1 MDPERLAYDPADS
14 IAFDRVS
21 GNPDRDSQTDP
32 RAQRIR
38 GRRQTEIG
46 VAEAAAL
53 AVGRIE
59 FGLAAQAAQRGECQ
73 PCRHRAVTDQMR

>member
-1 MDPERLAYDPADS
+1 MDPERLAYDPANS
-14 IAFDRVS
+14 IAFDGVS

-38 GRRQTEIG
+38 CRRQTEIG

-53 AVGRIE
+53 PVRRIE
-59 FGLAAQAAQRGECQ
+59 FGLAAQAAERGECE
-73 PCRHRAVTDQMR
+73 P